1 MTATLPPQIQMLID
15 QDLGQLVE
23 DRSQWARNRE
33 RFGQGG
39 PAPGTGAN
47 AAVVAAGGDNGFQA
61 RGERRKWPEVK
72 LPIELETI
80 RNFNVRAKVVG
91 PGGLFVKHIQSETGT
106 RVQIKGLGSGFYDQE
121 TGRESDEPM
130 HISITSVPA
139 FSLRSRLSHELELPL
154 ILSFVF
160 SSAADRTRPW
170 WTRPSSSVRTS
181 SSSFDQSTARPPPR
195 RTPAT
200 ARATG
205 TPRGVRKVGWVWE
218 AGTAAVG
225 TEECSSSS
233 RVTMCVFRWLHAHP
247 LTFDES

>member
-1 MTATLPPQIQMLID
+1 MLID

-130 HISITSVPA
+130 HISITSVPT
-139 FSLRSRLSHELELPL
+139 FSLRPRLSHELELPL

-160 SSAADRTRPW
+160 LICSGPDEAMVDKAKLLGEDLLLVVRSEYGKAAAAQNAGHGASYGHPQGGPQGGTGMGGGYGGGGYGGMQQQQQQGYY
-170 WTRPSSSVRTS
+170 VRL
-181 SSSFDQSTARPPPR
+181 
-195 RTPAT
+195 
-200 ARATG
+200 
-205 TPRGVRKVGWVWE
+205 WL
-218 AGTAAVG
+218 
-225 TEECSSSS
+225 
-233 RVTMCVFRWLHAHP
+233 LHAHP
-247 LTFDES
+247 LTLDEC